1 MHVIIRAERQTL
13 LTPVVAIAP
22 SNLQRLIQK
31 PVSVRMPHCASQLF
45 TNWLFHVYRS
55 DTLDGVWHRNH
66 TFVTGGGSVAHPT
79 DASANNGVDS
89 AALDGAAV
97 RVLLG
102 PEGRS
107 HGAPGAARSPHANA
121 LRLALA
127 GETNPA
133 AGSSVGLS
141 APALKLLRIA
151 AFASATPTHAD
162 YAIRLYVLDDTQLA
176 LAVRF

>member
-1 MHVIIRAERQTL
+1 M
-13 LTPVVAIAP
+13 VAIAP

-55 DTLDGVWHRNH
+55 DTLDGFWHRNH
-66 TFVTGGGSVAHPT
+66 TFVTGGGLAHPT
-79 DASANNGVDS
+79 DASTAANNNVDS

-102 PEGRS
+102 PEGR
-107 HGAPGAARSPHANA
+107 APGAARTPHANA

-133 AGSSVGLS
+133 AGASAGLS
-141 APALKLLRIA
+141 APALKLLRVA

-176 LAVRF
+176 LAVCL